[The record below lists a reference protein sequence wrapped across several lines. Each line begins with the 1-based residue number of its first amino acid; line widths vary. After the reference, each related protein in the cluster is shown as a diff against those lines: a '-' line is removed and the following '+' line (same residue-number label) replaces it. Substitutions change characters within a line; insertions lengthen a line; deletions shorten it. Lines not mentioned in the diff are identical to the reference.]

1 MGIHIQDEETARVV
15 REFAARRGLDVTA
28 AIRAAIA
35 EAEAAPVVSGSP
47 VQGVEGVLV
56 RARARR
62 KELGIPDDAA
72 FDLKAFRDEMW
83 SDSE

>member
-28 AIRAAIA
+28 AIRAAIE
-35 EAEAAPVVSGSP
+35 EAEAAGAVSGTLPGIEP
-47 VQGVEGVLV
+47 VLE

-62 KELGIPDDAA
+62 KRLGIAADAA

-83 SDSE
+83 GEAG